1 LEGGRKMKIKRIGNR
16 IIFECKED
24 PVSTIEDP
32 APGLEGSYPPNING
46 MFSGNL
52 PTGSSISPI
61 SPVTEADRVFFV
73 LREGFRSDPGK
84 SFLADNNIT
93 LHEVESVESGDKNEN
108 DKK

>member
-1 LEGGRKMKIKRIGNR
+1 MKIKRIGNR

-32 APGLEGSYPPNING
+32 APGLEGSYPSGING
-46 MFSGNL
+46 MFSGSRS
-52 PTGSSISPI
+52 TGSSISSISPI